1 MAFCNICQIDVG
13 SSKFCT
19 TCGRPVEASESKQV
33 IDQPS
38 TQRASYSRASFVHWA
53 PLALATLGVI
63 ISPQLFGAL
72 AMNFTP
78 SMWLIPTLISIFPLL
93 IMWLPGLIIRL
104 SPKSTPFEI
113 RHANASLNYQISLFI
128 YISLFMLFVFAP
140 IIGSFETGMPLGS
153 AGPWVVLLFG
163 LLFLGAFGIAALVF
177 SIRAAAAAGSGEE
190 YRYPIAIRF
199 LK

>member
-19 TCGRPVEASESKQV
+19 TCGRPVESSEPKQV

-38 TQRASYSRASFVHWA
+38 TQRISYSRASFVHWA
-53 PLALATLGVI
+53 PLALSTLGVI
-63 ISPQLFGAL
+63 ISPQLYGAL

-78 SMWLIPTLISIFPLL
+78 SMWLIPTLVSIFPLL
-93 IMWLPGLIIRL
+93 IMWLPGLIIRV
-104 SPKSTPFEI
+104 SSKSTPFDI

-140 IIGSFETGMPLGS
+140 TISSFQTGGIGSS
-153 AGPWVVLLFG
+153 GPWLVLAFG
-163 LLFLGAFGIAALVF
+163 LLFLGVFGIAVLVF
-177 SIRAAAAAGSGEE
+177 SIRAAVAAGSGEE
-190 YRYPIAIRF
+190 YRYPIAIPF

>member
-1 MAFCNICQIDVG
+1 MAFCSICQIDVG

-19 TCGRPVEASESKQV
+19 TCGRPVESSESNQV

-38 TQRASYSRASFVHWA
+38 TQRISYSRASFVHWA

-63 ISPQLFGAL
+63 ISPLLYGEL

-78 SMWLIPTLISIFPLL
+78 SMWLIPTLVSIFPLL
-93 IMWLPGLIIRL
+93 IMWLPGLIIRV
-104 SPKSTPFEI
+104 SSKSTPFDI

-128 YISLFMLFVFAP
+128 YISLFMLFIFAP
-140 IIGSFETGMPLGS
+140 TIGSFQTGGIGS
-153 AGPWVVLLFG
+153 SGPWIVLAFG
-163 LLFLGAFGIAALVF
+163 LLFLLVFSIAALVL
-177 SIRAAAAAGSGEE
+177 SIRAAVAAGSGEE
-190 YRYPIAIRF
+190 YRYPIAIPF